1 MPARF
6 GFLPFSRPFCVCAG
20 YNPLILAPP
29 GSSIHAG
36 APESGT
42 NVDLET
48 LHHQLEQAL
57 ERLAEIR
64 GDELAR
70 RIKPILLANLDR
82 GRIHRF
88 LDGKPERTQ
97 SYVWQVA
104 DGFSTLHVYLHQLQH
119 ERDPEAWQPL
129 YERMQ
134 TWAYNFFLRKN
145 FAADDHTREIAI
157 ECATEAAIHLLNSHF
172 PYDTDFDPWA
182 HILVQ
187 NTCRKFIQTSLKKS
201 VVPQEKQV
209 DLEDDLADLND
220 PPLEAQMLM
229 TELGAELESALAQLS
244 EARRSVVRMLYFDGM
259 DLEEIAEKLGKST
272 GAVYSLH
279 FNALGDLRKILSAI
293 RDKSNE

>member
-1 MPARF
+1 M
-6 GFLPFSRPFCVCAG
+6 
-20 YNPLILAPP
+20 
-29 GSSIHAG
+29 
-36 APESGT
+36 ES
-42 NVDLET
+42 ET

-57 ERLAEIR
+57 ERLAETR

-70 RIKPILLANLDR
+70 QVKLILLANLDR
-82 GRIHRF
+82 GRIQRF
-88 LDGKPERTQ
+88 LDGNPDQ
-97 SYVWQVA
+97 IQAYVWQVA
-104 DGFSTLHVYLHQLQH
+104 DSFSTLHVYLQKLQTK
-119 ERDPEAWQPL
+119 RDPEAWSPL

-145 FAADDHTREIAI
+145 FAADDRTREIAI
-157 ECATEAAIHLLNSHF
+157 ECANEAAMQLLNSHF

-187 NTCRKFIQTSLKKS
+187 NTCRKFIHNSLKKS
-201 VVPQEKQV
+201 IVPQEKQV

-229 TELGAELESALAQLS
+229 TELGAELDSALAQLS
-244 EARRSVVRMLYFDGM
+244 EARRNVIRMLYFDGM
-259 DLEEIAEKLGKST
+259 EMEEIAQKLGKSV

-293 RDKSNE
+293 RDKLNE

>member
-1 MPARF
+1 VEF
-6 GFLPFSRPFCVCAG
+6 
-20 YNPLILAPP
+20 
-29 GSSIHAG
+29 
-36 APESGT
+36 
-42 NVDLET
+42 ET

-57 ERLAEIR
+57 KRLAESR

-70 RIKPILLANLDR
+70 QIKPILLANLDR
-82 GRIHRF
+82 GRIQRF
-88 LDGKPERTQ
+88 LEEKADHVQ
-97 SYVWQVA
+97 SYVWHVA
-104 DGFSTLHVYLHQLQH
+104 DGFSTLHIYLHKLQT
-119 ERDPEAWQPL
+119 ERDPEAWHPL

-157 ECATEAAIHLLNSHF
+157 ECATEAAIQLLNSHF

-187 NTCRKFIQTSLKKS
+187 NTCRKYIHNSLKKS

-209 DLEDDLADLND
+209 ELEDDLADLNHL
-220 PPLEAQMLM
+220 PLEAQMLM
-229 TELGAELESALAQLS
+229 TELGTELESALAQLS
-244 EARRSVVRMLYFDGM
+244 EARRSVIRMLYFDGL
-259 DLEEIAEKLGKST
+259 DLEEIAKKLDKSA

-293 RDKSNE
+293 RDTLNE